1 MFFLIKIS
9 SLFDKIN
16 EFIGKNIS
24 WFIILMVIVQL
35 AIVMSRYIYGIGFLK
50 LQELLIYLHGSLF
63 TLAAGYTL
71 LKDEHVR
78 VDLIYREAS
87 QKYKSLINIFGSLI
101 FLIPFCLLTFSTSLP
116 YVRRSWKIL
125 EGSPETSGLNAVF
138 ILKTVLIIF
147 PILLLLQSFSIII
160 KSSVSL
166 IRKEN
171 D

>member
-1 MFFLIKIS
+1 MFFLIRIS

-16 EFIGKNIS
+16 EFVGKNIS

-160 KSSVSL
+160 RSSASL

>member
-9 SLFDKIN
+9 SLFDKTN
-16 EFIGKNIS
+16 EFVGKNIS

-160 KSSVSL
+160 RSSVSL